1 MTIEETE
8 YFDSN
13 KVRIVDFPTI
23 TIDLCGGTHV
33 DKTQD
38 IEDYKI
44 ISVDS
49 KGVGKYRLRAITSF
63 NAIKNYYK
71 NEIEKY
77 QDTYNA
83 LYNKYLKIH
92 KEKNVAN
99 KPLSFSFT
107 EENLEKRLSS
117 IQIAIQKISDEI
129 KTLNKSKANIDDI
142 KIETE
147 KVNNILFANN
157 VNKDYIKDIAIKFF
171 DES

>member
-1 MTIEETE
+1 MYTINCE
-8 YFDSN
+8 
-13 KVRIVDFPTI
+13 
-23 TIDLCGGTHV
+23 
-33 DKTQD
+33 
-38 IEDYKI
+38 
-44 ISVDS
+44 
-49 KGVGKYRLRAITSF
+49 
-63 NAIKNYYK
+63 YK

-77 QDTYNA
+77 QETYNA

-157 VNKDYIKDIAIKFF
+157 VNKDYIKYIFSSVFSIISILWLSF
-171 DES
+171 SP